1 MLGLYRPA
9 KPAGD
14 CGDAAESDPTVQA
27 FTVQQNFGRNLTA
40 LVPLIQPPLHPS
52 PDPAQDA
59 SGDPDPDTEPDA
71 LTHFFGLPLVF
82 FGFDSGSSS
91 LLGLP

>member
-52 PDPAQDA
+52 QDPAQYSSADTL
-59 SGDPDPDTEPDA
+59 PDVQPYAIAHGCDLNATQCSQPR
-71 LTHFFGLPLVF
+71 
-82 FGFDSGSSS
+82 
-91 LLGLP
+91 

>member
-27 FTVQQNFGRNLTA
+27 FTVQQNSPQILRVRILTRQCQDLDRGRFLAGNR
-40 LVPLIQPPLHPS
+40 H
-52 PDPAQDA
+52 
-59 SGDPDPDTEPDA
+59 GR
-71 LTHFFGLPLVF
+71 
-82 FGFDSGSSS
+82 
-91 LLGLP
+91 